1 MKDYIKPTFTLAGLF
16 PVALAA
22 TACTYKYKGDEL
34 QALYDAMRYTEGQ
47 YDKTFAYSEV
57 DCAAA
62 PVPAEY
68 CKFTSSDVDGV
79 VALTS

>member
-1 MKDYIKPTFTLAGLF
+1 MKNYIKPTFALASLA

-34 QALYDAMRYTEGQ
+34 QALYDAMRYTEEQ
-47 YDKTFAYSEV
+47 YRYAFAYSEI
-57 DCAAA
+57 DCSA

-68 CKFTSSDVDGV
+68 CKYTSADVDGV